1 MDPLVKDCELK
12 TERWG
17 LPALEQRR
25 ERSRKHLAQ
34 IAGPREIWINRNKD
48 YYELQH

>member
-1 MDPLVKDCELK
+1 MV
-12 TERWG
+12 

-34 IAGPREIWINRNKD
+34 IASRREIWINRNKY
-48 YYELQH
+48 YYELQHQVWRV